1 MKLIKQRYTEWYNR
15 KENRS
20 GTLWDDR
27 FKSILVERSEKAL
40 TTMAAYID
48 LNAVRAGLAE
58 DPKDYRFCGY
68 GEAVAGGEEAREGL
82 LRVMEAFG
90 WEGDWD
96 KVGPEY
102 RKHLYIRGREKGT
115 TAEGK
120 AATAG
125 ISKARVD
132 QVLAAGGKLTMGEAL
147 HCRVRYFSDGLALGS
162 QEFVDQVFKQHRDQF
177 GPKRKTGARAM
188 RWADW
193 GGLCT
198 ARNLRL
204 TVINAPATA

>member
-1 MKLIKQRYTEWYNR
+1 
-15 KENRS
+15 
-20 GTLWDDR
+20 
-27 FKSILVERSEKAL
+27 
-40 TTMAAYID
+40 MAAYID

-90 WEGDWD
+90 WEWEGDWA

-125 ISKARVD
+125 ISKTWVD
-132 QVLAAGGKLTMGEAL
+132 QVLAQGGKLTMGEAL

-162 QEFVDQVFKQHRDQF
+162 AEFVDQVFKQHRDQF